1 MVAGMIFCGLSSFLF
16 FERLFLIIW
25 KLLSKKKKYFL
36 SLEMYI
42 FVLKYYF
49 KVVLPP
55 FFGILYIDH

>member
-25 KLLSKKKKYFL
+25 KLLSKKKYFL